1 MNLKTKCHDCQW
13 ADNCQI
19 KNSLNEIVQQ
29 VIKRTEESVRQE
41 ISNGIEYILITDVAL
56 IPTDCHKF
64 ASSERVSSVREQP
77 LLVRNSLVTA

>member
-13 ADNCQI
+13 AENCQL

-41 ISNGIEYILITDVAL
+41 ISSKIEYILITDVTV

-64 ASSERVSSVREQP
+64 TPRERVVS
-77 LLVRNSLVTA
+77 